1 MLIVSHLLLN
11 LLTTVYPRV
20 IDLSIFNNNIRF
32 RSYLA
37 NGLLSILSYLKTA
50 LKTRKKSNDSIENCQ
65 AISQQASGMNY
76 TVMIF

>member
-20 IDLSIFNNNIRF
+20 IDLSIFNNKFPFLPGQWFVIDPFLPKNC
-32 RSYLA
+32 
-37 NGLLSILSYLKTA
+37 LKNQ
-50 LKTRKKSNDSIENCQ
+50 KKSNDNIENCQ